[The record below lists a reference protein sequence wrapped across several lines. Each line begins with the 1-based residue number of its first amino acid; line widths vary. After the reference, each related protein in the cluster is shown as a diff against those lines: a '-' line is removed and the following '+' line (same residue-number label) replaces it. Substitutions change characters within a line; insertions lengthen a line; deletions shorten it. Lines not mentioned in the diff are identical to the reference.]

1 LEDAPPPV
9 HFRLAQTNDFSPV
22 PTGNALVE
30 RACLTVPRSP
40 WPPPPMA
47 TPVALV
53 TGASRGI
60 GKRLCIDLAAA
71 GYDVVCAART
81 TQDAPSKLPGT
92 VDDTAEAVRKSGRK
106 AMPVGLDVQD
116 EAAIAKLVDD
126 VYAAWGRCD
135 VLVNNAAV
143 APPKPALQDSIR
155 RWRLA
160 VDVNL
165 NGPFYLTYHLAPR
178 MEGGRIINVS
188 SGAAVLP
195 SFGRASYTATKLAL
209 EGMTQALA
217 HDLSGRIAVN
227 CIRIDMP
234 IWTEGFDATLPDDF
248 DTSYF
253 EDAAIMSDA
262 LLWLVKQPIDY
273 TGHILTLGELRERGI
288 VRPPTRAGRA

>member
-1 LEDAPPPV
+1 MP
-9 HFRLAQTNDFSPV
+9 
-22 PTGNALVE
+22 
-30 RACLTVPRSP
+30 
-40 WPPPPMA
+40 

-60 GKRLCIDLAAA
+60 GKRLCTDLAAA

-81 TQDAPSKLPGT
+81 TADARSKLPGT
-92 VDDTAEAVRKSGRK
+92 VDETADAVRKAGRN
-106 AMPVGLDVQD
+106 AIAVGLDVQD
-116 EAAIAKLVDD
+116 EAAVAKLANDIL
-126 VYAAWGRCD
+126 ATWGRCD
-135 VLVNNAAV
+135 VLINNAAV

-178 MEGGRIINVS
+178 MEGGSIINVS

-217 HDLSGRIAVN
+217 HDLKDRIAVN

-234 IWTEGFDATLPDDF
+234 IWTEGFDATLPPDF
-248 DTSYF
+248 DKSWF
-253 EDAAIMSDA
+253 EDAAIMTDA
-262 LLWLVKQPIDY
+262 VLWVARQGVDY
-273 TGHILTLGELRERGI
+273 TGKILTLGDLRAQGV
-288 VRPPTRAGRA
+288 VRPTTRHGA

>member
-1 LEDAPPPV
+1 MP
-9 HFRLAQTNDFSPV
+9 
-22 PTGNALVE
+22 
-30 RACLTVPRSP
+30 
-40 WPPPPMA
+40 

-60 GKRLCIDLAAA
+60 GKRLCTDLAAA

-81 TQDAPSKLPGT
+81 TQDARSKLPGT
-92 VDDTAEAVRKSGRK
+92 VEETADAVRKAGRK

-116 EAAIAKLVDD
+116 EAAVAKLADD
-126 VYAAWGRCD
+126 LFATWGRCD
-135 VLVNNAAV
+135 VLINNAAV

-178 MEGGRIINVS
+178 MEGGRVINVS

-217 HDLSGRIAVN
+217 HDLKDRVAVN

-262 LLWLVKQPIDY
+262 VLWLVKQPIDY
-273 TGHILTLGELRERGI
+273 TGHILTLGELRDRRI
-288 VRPPTRAGRA
+288 VRPPTRGGRA